1 MRQGGKAAAE
11 TILEMKESGDFS
23 AYSTRV
29 YQERWMK
36 LFGHDFAY
44 VSTLDPKIA
53 QPQIASTGGISCCLN
68 EDVVMLECTTYS
80 RMSDLL
86 TTSSSLP
93 PVIAQEMQHLTAI
106 PVNAVKEGC

>member
-1 MRQGGKAAAE
+1 MQQGGKAAAE

-44 VSTLDPKIA
+44 VSTLHPNNA
-53 QPQIASTGGISCCLN
+53 QPQMDFIGGISCCL
-68 EDVVMLECTTYS
+68 T
-80 RMSDLL
+80 RM
-86 TTSSSLP
+86 
-93 PVIAQEMQHLTAI
+93 
-106 PVNAVKEGC
+106 